1 MPALREFAR
10 DQLAI
15 AEGRS
20 LRRRLTETERIGTG
34 RVRRGGQELVS
45 FSCNDYLGLT
55 HHPAV
60 IAAARDAVERY
71 GAGAGASRLVT
82 GSHPLY
88 DQLETLLAEMKGA
101 ERAL

>member
-1 MPALREFAR
+1 MPGLQEFAR

-15 AEGRS
+15 AEERA
-20 LRRRLTETERIGTG
+20 LRRRLIETERLGGG
-34 RVRRGGQELVS
+34 RGRRGRQDYVS
-45 FSCNDYLGLT
+45 FSCNDSLGLT

-60 IAAARDAVERY
+60 IAAARDAIERFGT
-71 GAGAGASRLVT
+71 GAAASRLVT

-88 DQLETLLAEMKGA
+88 AELESLLAEMKGT